1 MDIVAQDNVGIIL
14 NKILVDF
21 YTCYDDVYDLTKRKH
36 LPILNTS
43 EDILQ
48 FALAQYNG
56 NPVSNCLTIAYF
68 FSNTPNIPVENT
80 GGFGMILTFSGFIRI
95 IFFIALSKDVY
106 TKLYLNNG
114 GTDSVP
120 TWKGWEKISS

>member
-1 MDIVAQDNVGIIL
+1 
-14 NKILVDF
+14 
-21 YTCYDDVYDLTKRKH
+21 
-36 LPILNTS
+36 
-43 EDILQ
+43 
-48 FALAQYNG
+48 
-56 NPVSNCLTIAYF
+56 
-68 FSNTPNIPVENT
+68 
-80 GGFGMILTFSGFIRI
+80 MILTFSGFIRI